1 MQRALGGGGGGVVGK
16 KGTSVM
22 QSLDVVNKHKFSVT
36 QAKSHYF
43 VTSSPVFMLCTFLTA
58 LQSNYT
64 SEIVLLFVLFPATL
78 LGYRR
83 EEYSETMQTRI

>member
-1 MQRALGGGGGGVVGK
+1 
-16 KGTSVM
+16 M
-22 QSLDVVNKHKFSVT
+22 QSLDVATKHKFSVT

-43 VTSSPVFMLCTFLTA
+43 VTSSPVFMCTFLTA